1 MTTLQII
8 DDEIKTLEAER
19 LIIAIAHDHLKGM
32 KPEELIDKYVFK
44 VKDGIKNGWFNI
56 KELTR

>member
-19 LIIAIAHDHLKGM
+19 LIIAIALDYLKGM
-32 KPEELIDKYVFK
+32 NHEELIDKYVFQ
-44 VKDGIKNGWFNI
+44 VKDGIKSGLFNI
-56 KELTR
+56 KEITR